1 MEGPAGRRVPAGR
14 VRTRMIGDF
23 RLVAVTVVLLGL
35 VGSCCYLQSTLAF
48 GARSFQ
54 YGPTWQARA
63 SSRRPRPGLAQTLAV
78 QNAGFFVFWRRTSC
92 ARKIS
97 SNIVRI

>member
-35 VGSCCYLQSTLAF
+35 VGLLLLSLVD
-48 GARSFQ
+48 
-54 YGPTWQARA
+54 
-63 SSRRPRPGLAQTLAV
+63 PGL
-78 QNAGFFVFWRRTSC
+78 W
-92 ARKIS
+92 S
-97 SNIVRI
+97 S